1 MLGLFA
7 ECMLIA
13 SRTPPTDRNARLRE
27 QLRREDE
34 DYLASRRSHFGEA
47 RR

>member
-1 MLGLFA
+1 MLGIFA
-7 ECMLIA
+7 DFLLIA
-13 SRTPPTDRNARLRE
+13 SRSPSADRNTRLRE

-34 DYLASRRSHFGEA
+34 DYLASRRSPFGAA

>member
-1 MLGLFA
+1 MLGLLA
-7 ECMLIA
+7 ESLLIA

-34 DYLASRRSHFGEA
+34 DYLASRRRPITEI

>member
-7 ECMLIA
+7 ECLLIA
-13 SRTPPTDRNARLRE
+13 SRTPATDRNARLRE

-34 DYLASRRSHFGEA
+34 DYLASRRRSYGDT

>member
-1 MLGLFA
+1 MLGLIA
-7 ECMLIA
+7 ESLLIA
-13 SRTPPTDRNARLRE
+13 TLAPPADRNARLRE

-34 DYLASRRSHFGEA
+34 DYLASRRSHRLEA